1 LRPYRSPPNIR
12 VFVAV
17 IWKPTMNPMLR
28 ITSRVKK
35 IYSLPKKWRR
45 WAWMNKI
52 VISTATVTGMDDAEL
67 LFILPAPVVTVVA
80 TVATVEETDT
90 DTGVATA
97 ATATAADTAPVVT
110 SPLPGAPVATVVATV
125 ATAVA
130 TAVATEVTE
139 VDMVVTVVDT
149 VVTVVDTVAMAV
161 DTVEVVTATVEEVDT
176 PNTDIKR

>member
-1 LRPYRSPPNIR
+1 LLPYRSPPKTR

-17 IWKPTMNPMLR
+17 IWKSTMNPMLR

-35 IYSLPKKWRR
+35 IYSLLKKWMI

-52 VISTATVTGMDDAEL
+52 VISTATVAGMDDAEL

-90 DTGVATA
+90 DT
-97 ATATAADTAPVVT
+97 DT
-110 SPLPGAPVATVVATV
+110 G
-125 ATAVA
+125 
-130 TAVATEVTE
+130 VATEVTFPLLNFATLWVVAM
-139 VDMVVTVVDT
+139 VDTAVDTVVTVVDTEVTVVDT

-161 DTVEVVTATVEEVDT
+161 ATVEVVTATVEEADT
-176 PNTDIKR
+176 PNTVIKR